1 MYSSQLAGAIGE
13 NLSINTLFPS
23 VVQLTEQFG
32 GGKITV
38 KGNFPSVPSAE
49 IHLEIL
55 KEKYFALEF
64 RLPANTSIADVS
76 VNGKKKEAKQNNR
89 GFFELK
95 RRWKKGDVITIDLNY
110 ELKAHFQDGEEGKK
124 WLAFTYGPLALA
136 QKITEMPDEE
146 PFIDLGSNAL
156 PQLLNRLSR
165 SSDSEIKF
173 TVEGTGITL
182 IPYYQTGSK
191 QSGPRTYFELKNK
204 K

>member
-1 MYSSQLAGAIGE
+1 M
-13 NLSINTLFPS
+13 
-23 VVQLTEQFG
+23 
-32 GGKITV
+32 
-38 KGNFPSVPSAE
+38 
-49 IHLEIL
+49 
-55 KEKYFALEF
+55 
-64 RLPANTSIADVS
+64 PA
-76 VNGKKKEAKQNNR
+76 
-89 GFFELK
+89 
-95 RRWKKGDVITIDLNY
+95 
-110 ELKAHFQDGEEGKK
+110 KK

-136 QKITEMPDEE
+136 QKITEIPDEE

-165 SSDSEIKF
+165 SSDSEIGF